1 MGNVWYGPVAIA
13 MTRALGDGVM
23 KRAGIIPDPEI
34 ITKSFYVDPTDP
46 SDGVTIVLATDG
58 VWDVLNAT
66 SVLDIVQEEM
76 EQGKEQRDGVNLAE
90 KAARTVVDKAREKWR
105 GPFMDVKIDDATCI
119 VFSSL

>member
-1 MGNVWYGPVAIA
+1 
-13 MTRALGDGVM
+13 M

-34 ITKSFYVDPTDP
+34 TTKSFYVDPSDP
-46 SDGVTIVLATDG
+46 SDGATIVLATDG

-76 EQGKEQRDGVNLAE
+76 HQQAGKEQWDEVNCAE
-90 KAARTVVDKAREKWR
+90 NAARAVVDKAREKWR